1 MGKMRLEVGRSK
13 ATVAFWAV
21 VRDLGFI
28 LIDLIYIL
36 LKNHSWYIK
45 EHDYSRARTATQTTE
60 GRLLPR

>member
-28 LIDLIYIL
+28 LIDLIYVL
-36 LKNHSWYIK
+36 
-45 EHDYSRARTATQTTE
+45 
-60 GRLLPR
+60 